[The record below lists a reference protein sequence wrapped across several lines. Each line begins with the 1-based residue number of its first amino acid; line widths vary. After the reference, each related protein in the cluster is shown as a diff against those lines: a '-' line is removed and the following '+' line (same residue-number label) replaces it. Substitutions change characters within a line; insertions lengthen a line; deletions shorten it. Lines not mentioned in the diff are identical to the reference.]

1 MAIKQ
6 LTPEQ
11 VQSMSRLEKD
21 RWWLENVFR
30 GNMPQLTIRSA
41 ITGFILGGLLSATN
55 LYIGAK
61 TGWSLGV
68 GLTSVILAFAMFK
81 GLSAVGLAKDF
92 TILENNCMQSIATA
106 AGYMTGPLISGI
118 AAYMMVANIVMPW
131 HQMLLINIVLAVLGV
146 LVAFPMKRRFINDEQ
161 HPFPEGAACG
171 VVLDTLYTS
180 DAKVGLF
187 KAKALVAA
195 AGLAGFISFLAGG
208 GYQSFFQKKLLGFK
222 EAWTLPTEFFG
233 WYYDWAAKAKLWTP
247 KVFGSDIRNLGLNP
261 TLDLAMF
268 GAGGLLN
275 IRYATSMLLGMAVMW
290 GCIAPWAVQNGDVTR
305 PTRDPVTHLVTGAET
320 IMPAMQ
326 YDYREVLV
334 SWALWPGIAMLVVA
348 SMLALFAKPKV
359 LISSFQGFLQGKKS
373 GSQADADP
381 VKHIELPLWIS
392 FVGVPLVGALG
403 VWMLHDWYG
412 VKWYWG
418 ALSIPLIIALTL
430 IAANATA
437 LTSITPTGSL
447 SKITQFTFGG
457 LERITA
463 EKAGLAAN
471 PATNLMTALMTTEVA
486 SNASN
491 LLMDIKPGYMLGA
504 KPRQQALGHCIGI
517 IAGAAASTPLFYLL
531 FLSRKETEGK
541 SVIERLVSN
550 DFGFPGALQWKG
562 VSDLL
567 SKGFGQLPQSAL
579 WAMGIAAVLGLLLE
593 IARISS
599 KNKFPLSPIA
609 LGLGVVIPPES
620 TMAMFAGSAFFY
632 ITGKM
637 FRKKDESFGKRLFV
651 DTHEPMCAGIIAGAA
666 LVGIGDILM
675 TVFAG

>member
-6 LTPEQ
+6 LTEQQ
-11 VQSMSRLEKD
+11 VQTMTREEKD
-21 RWWLENVFR
+21 RWWLANVYR
-30 GNMPQLTIRSA
+30 GNMPQLTIRSG
-41 ITGFILGGLLSATN
+41 ITGFLLGGLLSATN

-81 GLSAVGLAKDF
+81 ALSALSLAKDF

-118 AAYMMVANIVMPW
+118 AAYMMVSNIIIPW
-131 HQMLLINIVLAVLGV
+131 HQMLLLNIVLALLGV

-180 DAKVGLF
+180 EAKVGLF
-187 KAKALVAA
+187 KAKALMAA
-195 AGLAGFISFLAGG
+195 AGLAGFITFLAGG
-208 GYQSFFQKKLLGFK
+208 GYQNAIQVKLLKLK
-222 EAWTLPTEFFG
+222 EAWTLPTHLDA
-233 WYYDWAAKAKLWTP
+233 WYYALVAKGQAAVP
-247 KVFGSDIRNLGLNP
+247 RIFGSDIRNLGLSP
-261 TLDLAMF
+261 VADLAMF

-275 IRYATSMLLGMAVMW
+275 IRYATSMILGMAVMW
-290 GCIAPWAVQNGDVTR
+290 GVIAPWAVSNGDVTR
-305 PTRDPVTHLVTGAET
+305 PAKDAAGLVIGAET
-320 IMPAMQ
+320 IAPDMK
-326 YDYREVLV
+326 YRFQEVLV
-334 SWALWPGIAMLVVA
+334 SWSLWPGIALLVVA
-348 SMLALFAKPKV
+348 SMLGLLAKPKV
-359 LISSFQGFLQGKKS
+359 LISSFQGLMGGKKET
-373 GSQADADP
+373 GNDP
-381 VKHIELPLWIS
+381 VKDIELPVWIS
-392 FVGVPLVGALG
+392 FVGVPIVGALG

-457 LERITA
+457 LERATA
-463 EKAGLAAN
+463 LKAGAVPN

-486 SNASN
+486 ANASN

-504 KPRQQALGHCIGI
+504 KPRQQAVGHCIGI

-531 FLSRKETEGK
+531 FLSRKGMDEK
-541 SVIERLVSN
+541 PVIERLVS
-550 DFGFPGALQWKG
+550 DQFGFPGALQWKG

-567 SKGFGQLPQSAL
+567 SKGFGQLPASAL

-593 IARISS
+593 LARMAS
-599 KNKFPLSPIA
+599 KNKFPISPIA

-620 TMAMFAGSAFFY
+620 SMAMFAGSAFFY
-632 ITGKM
+632 FMGKM
-637 FRKKDESFGKRLFV
+637 FKAREASFGNRVFV
-651 DTHEPMCAGIIAGAA
+651 QTHEPICAGIIAGAA
-666 LVGIGDILM
+666 LVGIGDIIVGVI
-675 TVFAG
+675 TG